1 MLRDKGFHKIMGRPF
16 IGIVRLLSREMLGL
30 NTIWLFIML
39 KEKACHKI
47 MGRPFIGIVRL
58 LSREMLGLSTI

>member
-1 MLRDKGFHKIMGRPF
+1 
-16 IGIVRLLSREMLGL
+16 
-30 NTIWLFIML
+30 ML

>member
-1 MLRDKGFHKIMGRPF
+1 MGRPF
-16 IGIVRLLSREMLGL
+16 IGIVRPPSREMLRL